1 MLNRL
6 IDGLQRDKNIIL
18 YNTDKL
24 RVPTICFNIQGV
36 PSSDVVSYLD
46 KHGVCVRGGIHCAIL
61 AHKQIGT
68 VETGAVRV
76 ILNDYN
82 TLEEV
87 EKFIQII

>member
-1 MLNRL
+1 M
-6 IDGLQRDKNIIL
+6 
-18 YNTDKL
+18 
-24 RVPTICFNIQGV
+24 
-36 PSSDVVSYLD
+36 D

-76 ILNDYN
+76 SLNAYN

-87 EKFIQII
+87 EKFIQIIGDIKNALGIL